1 MSRRSGRPLNWNTV
15 VQMSMHPDQWRP
27 LLDFTRAAFEEERVQ
42 VWAMNTS
49 QRRDY
54 RINLGAKGDRPFR
67 LFPVWQEALAGD
79 IPERVDRLR
88 DPAMRE
94 RLRAVMDGP
103 STDAHTDYNRLV
115 IEAPAQP
122 ENRRLTGQT
131 LAQLGRERGA
141 HPLDAFLDLAL
152 SENLETGF
160 KVIGVSNGDEEA
172 VAQIIT
178 HPYSVAGLS
187 DAGAHSDFLCAYDF
201 PAEILGK
208 WVRDK
213 GVMSLEEGVRRL
225 TSMPAAVAGLPN
237 RGMLREGMAAD
248 LTIFDLGAIRSREP
262 EVAHDLPGGAARLIQ
277 RCDGIAATVVNGEV
291 FMREGEYTG
300 ARSGHV
306 IRNGLASRQPARV

>member
-1 MSRRSGRPLNWNTV
+1 
-15 VQMSMHPDQWRP
+15 
-27 LLDFTRAAFEEERVQ
+27 
-42 VWAMNTS
+42 MNTS
-49 QRRDY
+49 QRRDC

-79 IPERVDRLR
+79 LPERIERLR
-88 DPAMRE
+88 DPVMRE

-115 IEAPAQP
+115 IEAPVRP
-122 ENRRLTGQT
+122 ENRGLAGKT
-131 LAQLGRERGA
+131 LAELGGERGA

-160 KVIGVSNGDEEA
+160 KVIGVSNGDEAA

-178 HPYSVAGLS
+178 HPYSLAGLS
-187 DAGAHSDFLCAYDF
+187 DAGAHTDFLCAYDF

-225 TSMPAAVAGLPN
+225 TSMPATVAGLPN
-237 RGMLREGMAAD
+237 RGLIREGMAAD
-248 LTIFDLGAIRSREP
+248 LTVFDLDSIRSREP
-262 EVAHDLPGGAARLIQ
+262 EVAYDLPGGAARLIQ
-277 RCDGIAATVVNGEV
+277 RCDGIAASVVNGEI
-291 FMREGEYTG
+291 FMRDGEYTG
-300 ARSGHV
+300 SLSGRV
-306 IRNGLASRQPARV
+306 IRNRLASRQPARV